1 MSDHAVSD
9 PIVSSPPPAGGPT
22 LPARPSRSRFAIGL
36 GVGVVLFT
44 VVTARAVGFSLS
56 DLISNLTRTNP
67 VIEGL
72 LDPDWG
78 QISSDRTRSA
88 FFETLQLA
96 ILGTVTGAVAALP
109 LALWA
114 TKVGNSNTVLRTLVR
129 AFNNVV
135 RSIPDLLYALI
146 FVSAIGIGALPGLL
160 ALFFF
165 TIAVVSK
172 LTFDI
177 LDGIDMGPLEAADAS
192 GATTTQRLRTSVIP
206 QILPAYTS
214 FVLYGFELNLRA
226 SAVIGLVGAGG
237 LGGRIDFFRSQ
248 GRWEELWGLVFLFF
262 IIVVII
268 EFVSVRLRRRLV

>member
-1 MSDHAVSD
+1 M
-9 PIVSSPPPAGGPT
+9 
-22 LPARPSRSRFAIGL
+22 
-36 GVGVVLFT
+36 GVGAVVFT

-56 DLISNLTRTNP
+56 ELIENLSRRNP
-67 VIEGL
+67 AIEGL
-72 LDPDWG
+72 LDPDWS
-78 QISSDRTRSA
+78 QLWSERTRTA

-96 ILGTVTGAVAALP
+96 ILGTVSGAIAALP

-114 TKVGNSNTVLRTLVR
+114 TRVGNSNGPLRFAVR
-129 AFNNVV
+129 SLNNVI

-177 LDGIDMGPLEAADAS
+177 LDGIDMGPIEAADAA
-192 GATTTQRLRTSVIP
+192 GASTTQRLRTSVIP

-214 FVLYGFELNLRA
+214 FVLYGFELNLRS
-226 SAVIGLVGAGG
+226 SAVLGLVGAGG
-237 LGGRIDFFRSQ
+237 LGQRINFFR
-248 GRWEELWGLVFLFF
+248 GRGDWSEVWGIIILFF
-262 IIVVII
+262 LLVVII